1 MLCHQDSNA
10 LRRLSGYTVG
20 CRKVLG
26 RRGRNVRPRTA
37 DEAPS
42 FAGLAP
48 PRRESAIDTVRRGT
62 SWLDV
67 MAVRL
72 YLPRLDK
79 QTSVSPFASCAVST
93 PAVANA
99 NCELLPVTSP
109 NNAKRPNDHSRI
121 LRRCPRPPRVTQVAS
136 TPSHPLRGIRFRL
149 NSRVHV
155 LPLTR

>member
-121 LRRCPRPPRVTQVAS
+121 LHSVSTTDRSSGRSGLSRRPNWC
-136 TPSHPLRGIRFRL
+136 HPIDGA
-149 NSRVHV
+149 
-155 LPLTR
+155 TEA